1 MKAFEFT
8 QAAIDV
14 ATLAAPLG
22 ADSAGGFA
30 TFEGRVRD
38 RNEGRAVTGLDYEA
52 YEELAL
58 AEGARIVEQAR
69 TRHGAVAARCVHRLG
84 SLAVGDV
91 AVWVGV
97 ASAHRAEAFAACRD
111 IIDAIKHR
119 LPIWKREH
127 YADGS
132 RQWVNCEHAA
142 ATPAAF
148 DYSRQQALPEVG
160 DAGQRRLAAATVVVV
175 GAGGLGC
182 AVLTALAG
190 AGIGTIHI
198 VDHDAVDASNLHR
211 QPLFTPA
218 DVGRSKAEAA
228 AARLAAFNPSIR
240 VQAHNCRFDAAGAD
254 ALAAGADVIVDCS
267 DNFVTKFQVN
277 DAAMRAGQPA
287 VIASVYQYE
296 GQLQVVRADDGGSCL
311 RCQWPEATRDG
322 LVGNCREAGVLGPVP
337 AVLGGLQAMEVLKLL
352 LGLPGQL
359 RDELLLV
366 DLLDLGQRRLRAPR
380 HAACAGAC
388 VRIVPATRPAG
399 TAASGAIDV
408 EMPLAEAAAR
418 GFRIVDI
425 REPWEC
431 RAEPI
436 SVPDHESIPMTQLL
450 EGGLEIDADQR
461 YLLVCA
467 HGIRSRAAAEA
478 FRALGREN
486 VWSLQGGLAAR
497 G

>member
-8 QAAIDV
+8 QEAIDAAALV
-14 ATLAAPLG
+14 APL
-22 ADSAGGFA
+22 ASDSAGGFA
-30 TFEGRVRD
+30 SFEGRVRD
-38 RNEGRAVTGLDYEA
+38 RNQGRAVTGLDYEA

-58 AEGARIVEQAR
+58 AEGARIVEAAR
-69 TRHGAVAARCVHRLG
+69 ARHGVVAARCVHRLG
-84 SLAVGDV
+84 PLAVGDV

-97 ASAHRAEAFAACRD
+97 AGAHRGEAFAACRE

-127 YADGS
+127 YSDGS

-142 ATPAAF
+142 PAAAAF

-160 DAGQRRLAAATVVVV
+160 EAGQRRLAAATVVVV

-182 AVLTALAG
+182 AVLSALAG
-190 AGIGTIHI
+190 AGVGTIHI
-198 VDHDAVDASNLHR
+198 VDHDAVELSNLHR
-211 QPLFTPA
+211 QPLFTVA
-218 DVGRSKAEAA
+218 DVGRPKAQVA
-228 AARLAAFNPSIR
+228 AARLAACNPSIR
-240 VQAHNCRFDAAGAD
+240 LVAHDSRFDGACPD
-254 ALAAGADVIVDCS
+254 TLAAGADVLVECS
-267 DNFVTKFQVN
+267 DNFTTKFQVN
-277 DAAMRAGQPA
+277 DAAMRAGKPA

-311 RCQWPEATRDG
+311 RCQWPEATQDG

-337 AVLGGLQAMEVLKLL
+337 AALGAMQAMEVLKLL

-380 HAACAGAC
+380 NAACAGTC
-388 VRIVPATRPAG
+388 IRIRPVLHPAANAG
-399 TAASGAIDV
+399 SLIEV
-408 EMPLAEAAAR
+408 EMPIAEAAAC

-431 RAEPI
+431 LAEPLAI
-436 SVPDHESIPMTQLL
+436 PGHEAVPMGQLL
-450 EGGLEIDADQR
+450 GGGFEFERGAR
-461 YLLVCA
+461 YLFVCA
-467 HGIRSRAAAEA
+467 HGVRSRAAAEA
-478 FRALGREN
+478 FRAKGRDN